1 MVQKPDKSI
10 EHECSKAVQKFN
22 GDFELLGV
30 LPPTAKKILA
40 ILGADG
46 VASEAVRT
54 VGCVK
59 SNVTYWKDRFLR
71 GGALTLRCD
80 GVIKYY
86 NLTPFGSKLLTGSDG
101 VVRLPI
107 LLEDRPIKYKVLC
120 REQSLIDWR
129 KLGDPKNWRKLG
141 VKIGEVRVILND
153 RLGSNHTEAN
163 LIIHPGQMKGFSSK
177 EVFENSVRVVERTR
191 NILEIKFGMLLDSFG
206 EVVGTPRYHVYR
218 PECHQW
224 IEAGCVEIDGVGG
237 LDASPT
243 HDKQDPLNKQPHLE
257 YADGRLA
264 DDAAAFPVSG
274 RGTGL
279 GESAVEFPLVL
290 RELLRKNTVLEHQ
303 VADLSAQ
310 FKAQSLQFEALA
322 SSNRGVSDS
331 VQNLVSLIKGENV
344 SPKSVPGNEN
354 LGGKNEYIT

>member
-1 MVQKPDKSI
+1 MANNHPI
-10 EHECSKAVQKFN
+10 EQSSKEAVQKFN
-22 GDFELLGV
+22 GDFELLGC

-59 SNVTYWKDRFLR
+59 SNVTYWKNRFLK

-86 NLTPFGSKLLTGSDG
+86 NLTPYGSKLLMGSDG

-107 LLEDRPIKYKVLC
+107 LLEDRPIKYKVAC

-129 KLGDPKNWRKLG
+129 KLGDPKNWRKMG

-153 RLGSNHTEAN
+153 RLGSNHDEAN
-163 LIIHPGQMKGFSSK
+163 IIIHPGQMKGFSSK

-191 NILEIKFGMLLDSFG
+191 NILEIKFGMVLDSFG

-243 HDKQDPLNKQPHLE
+243 HDKQDPLSKQPHLE
-257 YADGRLA
+257 YADGGLA
-264 DDAAAFPVSG
+264 DEAAGFPVSG
-274 RGTGL
+274 LGTGL
-279 GESAVEFPLVL
+279 GASAVEFPLVL
-290 RELLRKNTVLEHQ
+290 RELLRENKELKLKITN
-303 VADLSAQ
+303 LSC
-310 FKAQSLQFEALA
+310 QFEALA
-322 SSNRGVSDS
+322 LSNKGVSES
-331 VQNLVSLIKGENV
+331 VQGLVSLIKGEVV
-344 SPKSVPGNEN
+344 SPKNVPSNDN